1 MKVSRPILLVIFF
14 YSAIFVLFPSSPYNI
29 WKWVDQFCWLFFST
43 QQYSFSFLHLHI
55 IYESESTI
63 LLGFFLYSPVLDF
76 LAKFLYFVWKW
87 VDQFC
92 WLFFSTQQYS
102 FFSLHLHTMYES
114 ESTNFADFFFTQQYS
129 FFSLHLHTMYESEST
144 NFADFFFLL
153 SNIRFSK
160 LNFYILYE
168 SESTNFADYFFY
180 TQQFSIFQTKFSCF
194 VWNSVNLYDDY
205 FFCNI

>member
-1 MKVSRPILLVIFF
+1 MKVSRPILLTFFF

-29 WKWVDQFCWLFFST
+29 WKWVDHFA
-43 QQYSFSFLHLHI
+43 
-55 IYESESTI
+55 
-63 LLGFFLYSPVLDF
+63 GFFLYSPVLDF

-114 ESTNFADFFFTQQYS
+114 ESTNFADFFF
-129 FFSLHLHTMYESEST
+129 
-144 NFADFFFLL
+144 LL
-153 SNIRFSK
+153 SNIRSFPVISIQCMK
-160 LNFYILYE
+160 VSRPILLTFFLHSPVLDFLAKFLYFVWKWV
-168 SESTNFADYFFY
+168 NLFADSIFY
-180 TQQFSIFQTKFSCF
+180 TQQFSIFQTKFLCF

-205 FFCNI
+205 FFCNIQSIVSFSLVHFCLC